1 MSMTGRPGIV
11 AGRPNALAGRHNST
25 LDKRVGG

>member
-25 LDKRVGG
+25 LDQRVGG